1 MEKCK
6 IFFFGPNNSEQIEV
20 EVNNFLADGKN
31 ITRVVQSSLGGGF
44 YATFLTIFYR
54 KQQKTNRLTVSAKVY
69 ALAAFLNKFQKV

>member
-54 KQQKTNRLTVSAKVY
+54 K
-69 ALAAFLNKFQKV
+69 